1 MMGSRVLAI
10 ALALGTIAAASPAH
24 AKKDSA
30 AMALSPTDAVVVAA
44 QERGNLLYAYDQ
56 AAWHS
61 TDVFFAAMDP
71 ALQGLLRGYVIE
83 PGDGDTLNV
92 SFYGVRP
99 SDYATYVAYARYAV
113 RGSKVISGG
122 MLARD
127 ADASLSP
134 NALRM
139 ITAREV
145 ALKELQARK
154 WGFCNRNSPNLLVLP
169 NGTDGATS
177 VYIMSSSVTAGLFP
191 AGGHFRFDVA
201 ADGKLTSARP
211 FMNSCIDMQ
220 SKDGKGN
227 EAVMGF
233 LTHVLDPHP
242 TEIHVF
248 ISRTLGM
255 PMMIATGKDQFWLVE
270 NGKIDSAPA
279 VFVDTK

>member
-1 MMGSRVLAI
+1 MAGVLKLAG
-10 ALALGTIAAASPAH
+10 ALALASLTVAAPAFAEDDKAAAAVNPAGPGV
-24 AKKDSA
+24 
-30 AMALSPTDAVVVAA
+30 MAA

-61 TDVFFAAMDP
+61 TDAFFAALDP
-71 ALQGLLRGYVIE
+71 ALQGQLRGYVIE
-83 PGDGDTLNV
+83 PGEDDTLRV

-99 SDYATYVAYARYAV
+99 SDYTKYVAYARYSV
-113 RGSKVISGG
+113 RGSKVVGGG
-122 MLARD
+122 MLASD
-127 ADASLSP
+127 ADAALSP

-145 ALKELQARK
+145 ALKELQTRK

-177 VYIMSSSVTAGLFP
+177 VYIMSSSVTAGSFP

-201 ADGKLTSARP
+201 ADGTLTSARP
-211 FMNSCIDMQ
+211 FTNSCIDMQ
-220 SKDGKGN
+220 SRDDKGN
-227 EAVMGF
+227 ETVMGF
-233 LTHVLDPHP
+233 LTHSLDPHP

-248 ISRTLGM
+248 VSRTLNM
-255 PMMIATGKDQFWLVE
+255 PMMISTGKDQFWLVE
-270 NGKIDSAPA
+270 NGTIGSAPA